1 MKTAKE
7 EVRQLL
13 EALPDNATFEDIQ
26 YNIYVRQKI
35 SKGLTAVREGRVLS
49 QTEAEA
55 RMARWLENS
64 AHK

>member
-35 SKGLTAVREGRVLS
+35 K
-49 QTEAEA
+49 
-55 RMARWLENS
+55 
-64 AHK
+64 

>member
-7 EVRQLL
+7 EVRQLD
-13 EALPDNATFEDIQ
+13 ALPDNATFEDIQ
-26 YNIYVRQKI
+26 YNIYVRQKT

-55 RMARWLENS
+55 RMAR
-64 AHK
+64 